1 MLWLQCISWV
11 KKGLVEPEILND
23 VLMWRI
29 LDSVYSKICSYLIM
43 MVLNNRQQ
51 FTVLK
56 EQAL

>member
-1 MLWLQCISWV
+1 MIWLQCISWV
-11 KKGLVEPEILND
+11 KKGPVEPEILND

-29 LDSVYSKICSYLIM
+29 LDSVYSRICSYIIM

-56 EQAL
+56 E